1 MTLYGLLASLA
12 WSAVAVLALVR
23 LNALGHRWLSLRDA
37 TTQTAASVDIPNDL
51 VGLAMGE
58 TEKWAQDATLDVIRQ
73 RYEMYKDWNK
83 VRAAMGV
90 GAID

>member
-12 WSAVAVLALVR
+12 WTALAVLLVSR
-23 LNALGHRWLSLRDA
+23 LDRFGHRWL
-37 TTQTAASVDIPNDL
+37 TQADVSTQSTVVEVPNDL
-51 VGLAMGE
+51 LGLAMGE

-73 RYEMYKDWNK
+73 RYETYKDWNK
-83 VRAAMGV
+83 VRAAMGI